1 MNKAQR
7 REQLREQLRPIL
19 VGLFGDMLQPG
30 GVDYM
35 VNGATDAVYPL
46 LRDAYANGRNAAD
59 SQASYRLTQE
69 NESLRRE
76 LEQIKKGLA

>member
-7 REQLREQLRPIL
+7 REALREQLRPIASSWFETDL
-19 VGLFGDMLQPG
+19 LAGIALEGL
-30 GVDYM
+30 
-35 VNGATDAVYPL
+35 TDAVYPL

-59 SQASYRLTQE
+59 SRAGYRLVQE

-76 LEQIKKGLA
+76 LERIKKGLA